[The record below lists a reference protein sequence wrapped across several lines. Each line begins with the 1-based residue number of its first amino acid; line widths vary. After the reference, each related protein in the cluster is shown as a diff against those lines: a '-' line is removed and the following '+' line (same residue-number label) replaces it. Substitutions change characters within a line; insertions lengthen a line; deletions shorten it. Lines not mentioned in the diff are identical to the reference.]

1 MAEDDPLAVI
11 CTLGLAGVM
20 TELRARF
27 EETAGRPLAIRFG
40 PTAAL
45 AKEIEAGAAFDV
57 AVLTAPAIEAF
68 AAAGPVAPGTRVD
81 LARSCV
87 GVTVTPGLPQ
97 PDIGTAAAFTRALA
111 AARRVCY
118 TLNGASGKHFA
129 GLLPRLG
136 IEDEV
141 KRKALVI
148 DGLVAERVVR
158 GDADLGIQQVSEI
171 RAVPGAVLVGPIPE
185 ELNVHTVFAAG
196 LAARSRNAAAAR
208 ALIDALASEETRAV
222 ALAKGLDRV

>member
-1 MAEDDPLAVI
+1 MPDNALELL
-11 CTLGLAGVM
+11 CTLGLASVM
-20 TELRARF
+20 AELREAL
-27 EETAGRPLAIRFG
+27 EAKIGRPIVVRLG

-45 AKEIEAGAAFDV
+45 AREIEAGAHFDV
-57 AVLTAPAIEAF
+57 AVLTASAIDGF
-68 AAAGPVAPGTRVD
+68 VAAGVIASGTRVD

-97 PDIGTAAAFTRALA
+97 PDISRVETFTQALR

-129 GLLPRLG
+129 SLLPKLG
-136 IEDEV
+136 LEKEIGD
-141 KRKALVI
+141 KALVI

-158 GDADLGIQQVSEI
+158 GDADLGIQQISEI

-196 LAARSRNAAAAR
+196 LGARARDAARAR
-208 ALIDALASEETRAV
+208 ALIDALASDETRAV